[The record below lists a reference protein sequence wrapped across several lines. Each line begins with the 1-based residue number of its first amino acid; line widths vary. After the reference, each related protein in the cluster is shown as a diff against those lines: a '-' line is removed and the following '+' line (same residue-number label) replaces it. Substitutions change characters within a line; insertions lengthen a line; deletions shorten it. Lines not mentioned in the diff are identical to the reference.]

1 MAAVRPP
8 HVGTRDGARDEFG
21 GLVADVAGRED
32 VGETRE
38 FAGVGQRENASRSGE
53 WDDPVSFGA
62 GTEFAGE
69 EPAEGRGFGRRVGF
83 DVGDGPD
90 WPERGWPGGGDA
102 RRAAATG
109 VRAGTAPEESSGRGG
124 PRPISLPESL
134 RRARVGVS
142 TQALLGVLVVV
153 LVAAAVVGVRVWIAR
168 SAAQP
173 QPVEAVSA
181 APSPGTGRSAGGG
194 RATGRPTT
202 GSTPGSAS
210 GSASGST
217 SGAASGGGAP
227 GSPATTTAGPV
238 VVHVVGAVKRP
249 GVVRLPAGARLADAI
264 GRAGGVAAGGDPAS
278 VNLARPVVDGEQ
290 VVVQRRG
297 ARPVAPA
304 AAAGPGAASP
314 RGSGAG
320 SSGASGAK
328 GPAGGPVDLNTA
340 DEQALDAL
348 PGIGPVMARRILE
361 WRSQNGRFGS
371 VDELAEVAGVGPKT
385 LEELRPHVRV

>member
-1 MAAVRPP
+1 MPGGA
-8 HVGTRDGARDEFG
+8 GRDGARAEFG
-21 GLVADVAGRED
+21 GRGGQVAGLEDLGEEGVFAGFGERED
-32 VGETRE
+32 VGP
-38 FAGVGQRENASRSGE
+38 GGE
-53 WDDPVSFGA
+53 EDDARGFGA
-62 GTEFAGE
+62 GTDVDGDD
-69 EPAEGRGFGRRVGF
+69 PAQGPGFGRRRGF
-83 DVGDGPD
+83 DVAEEPD
-90 WPERGWPGGGDA
+90 WSGRGRSSAGD
-102 RRAAATG
+102 RRRGSGAG
-109 VRAGTAPEESSGRGG
+109 VRTAPQGVAGRGG

-142 TQALLGVLVVV
+142 TQALLGVLAVV
-153 LVAAAVVGVRVWIAR
+153 LVAAAVVGVRVWFAR

-173 QPVEAVSA
+173 QPVEAVA
-181 APSPGTGRSAGGG
+181 AVPSPASTGRAGGG
-194 RATGRPTT
+194 RATGRPST
-202 GSTPGSAS
+202 GATGPA
-210 GSASGST
+210 T
-217 SGAASGGGAP
+217 NGAAPGPGGAAP
-227 GSPATTTAGPV
+227 SPPAATGAV

-249 GVVRLPAGARLADAI
+249 GVVRLPAGARLADAV

-297 ARPVAPA
+297 ARPISPA
-304 AAAGPGAASP
+304 AAAGSGATPGS
-314 RGSGAG
+314 GSGAG
-320 SSGASGAK
+320 SSAAAGAT
-328 GPAGGPVDLNTA
+328 GPPGGQVDLNTA